1 MLQHVHYR
9 VAQAGVFLTVDTN
22 ITMVY
27 GSSYTAGAGN
37 LRAARQVPNGAHH
50 LPSMKAFHGT
60 VDEPATK
67 AVMESRIEKT
77 GE

>member
-1 MLQHVHYR
+1 MLQHEHYR
-9 VAQAGVFLTVDTN
+9 VAQARVFHTVDAN

-37 LRAARQVPNGAHH
+37 FRVARQVPNGAHH
-50 LPSMKAFHGT
+50 LPSMSSLHGT
-60 VDEPATK
+60 VDELATK